1 MKAHKTVSGEEA
13 AQAIKSG
20 DKVVLANFCAEPH
33 ILPKLIM
40 DRAHELADV
49 RLFHLRP
56 CGRFI
61 ERYLEP
67 GMEEHVRCCTAFAGG
82 SKPIVQLMKEGR
94 ADFYPITLGK
104 VPWLF
109 RSGSYKPNVFV
120 TTVTP
125 PNKDGYCSLGVSVD
139 YAHAAIETS
148 QTVIAEVNEN
158 MPRTGGDSLLHISN
172 IDYMVETNQ
181 PLYEIPTP
189 TVTKLEKVLAEN
201 VADLVEDE
209 ATIQIGYGA
218 VSESIPPFLK
228 EKRDLGMHTEMF
240 PESAISLVEE
250 GALTGNKKTIDKGK
264 IVCAFNAGT
273 RRLYDWLNDN
283 SVIVM
288 KPFDYTNDIG
298 TIAMNWKM
306 TAINA
311 ALQVDLFGNVYS
323 DMLGFDEYSGAGGQP
338 DFVMGASLCPNGKSI
353 IVLPSTT
360 SDRKFSRIVAHSSVT
375 SNAKSPAIPTVS
387 RFHAD
392 YVVTEWGTASLRGR
406 TAKGRAKA
414 LVEISHPE
422 FKSELEKDGY
432 KLGLLS

>member
-1 MKAHKTVSGEEA
+1 
-13 AQAIKSG
+13 
-20 DKVVLANFCAEPH
+20 
-33 ILPKLIM
+33 
-40 DRAHELADV
+40 
-49 RLFHLRP
+49 
-56 CGRFI
+56 
-61 ERYLEP
+61 
-67 GMEEHVRCCTAFAGG
+67 
-82 SKPIVQLMKEGR
+82 
-94 ADFYPITLGK
+94 
-104 VPWLF
+104 
-109 RSGSYKPNVFV
+109 
-120 TTVTP
+120 
-125 PNKDGYCSLGVSVD
+125 VD